1 MTAQLWAIGLVI
13 LASLF
18 GGAGP
23 VYLKKSTRT
32 LRIHYS
38 AIYNKD
44 LIKGLLFFTVATPIF
59 IIALQGGEVSTL
71 YPIASTSYIWTLIL
85 GHHILEE
92 KITRKKITG
101 ITLIMI
107 GVAMLSFGI

>member
-13 LASLF
+13 LAALL

-44 LIKGLLFFTVATPIF
+44 LIKGLFFFAASTPIF
-59 IIALQGGEVSTL
+59 IIALRGGEVSTL
-71 YPIASTSYIWTLIL
+71 YPIISISYIWTLIL
-85 GHHILEE
+85 GHHMLGE
-92 KITRKKITG
+92 KITRQKVIG
-101 ITLIMI
+101 IT
-107 GVAMLSFGI
+107 